1 MLISLLSLMTG
12 IVGLITTAIAIM
24 RHKANPIINK
34 YLIVFLSVLSTRF
47 LIRGFSSFLNK
58 MPAEIFTFAFVF
70 FVIVMTACTHLYFRE
85 LVYPR
90 KRNSKDVFHLILPV
104 LIVALFAFNV
114 NHHFA
119 YDRTIRI
126 LYVTLLILCYLM
138 YNFFSYRLLRNT
150 IWAKKSS
157 VTFLVKQANAIKS
170 WTLYLYGAIVLLG
183 LMIILVFITHD
194 FNYNSIGNKYQ
205 ITIASLFWLGFFIK
219 LLATPELLYGYD
231 FMKIKIE
238 AYKKAE
244 VVLNTVWL
252 LEKTPEITNQKD
264 LKITSSMATNL
275 NNYIHQ
281 IESISFHT
289 RTFRNPALTV
299 EDFAKKLDLP
309 IVHLLYVFKYH
320 CTLSFVEYKKMV
332 RIHDAIKLLEI
343 GFLKSNTMESLAME
357 VGFSSYKPFFNSFKS
372 ITGITPQE
380 YYKNIK

>member
-24 RHKANPIINK
+24 RHKANPLINK
-34 YLIVFLSVLSTRF
+34 YLIVILSVISTQF

-58 MPAEIFTFAFVF
+58 MSAEIFTFSYVF
-70 FVIVMTACTHLYFRE
+70 FVILMSACTHLYFRE

-90 KRNSKDVFHLILPV
+90 KRNSKDAIHFIVPALI
-104 LIVALFAFNV
+104 IALFAFNV
-114 NHHFA
+114 HYHFEH
-119 YDRTIRI
+119 DRTIRI
-126 LYVTLLILCYLM
+126 VYVSLLILCYLI
-138 YNFFSYRLLRNT
+138 YNFFSYRLLRQT

-157 VTFLVKQANAIKS
+157 VPFLAKQATAIKN
-170 WTLYLYGAIVLLG
+170 WTLYLYSAIVLLG
-183 LMIILVFITHD
+183 LMIILVFITNG
-194 FNYNSIGNKYQ
+194 FNYNSDGNKYQ

-252 LEKTPEITNQKD
+252 LDMTPEITNQKD
-264 LKITSSMATNL
+264 LKIASNVATNL

-281 IESISFHT
+281 IESLSFHT
-289 RTFRNPALTV
+289 HTFRNPTLTV

-309 IVHLLYVFKYH
+309 SVHLLYVFKYH
-320 CTLSFVEYKKMV
+320 CSLSFVEYKKMV
-332 RIHDAIKLLEI
+332 RIHDAIKLLET
-343 GFLKSNTMESLAME
+343 GFLKSSTMESLAME
-357 VGFSSYKPFFNSFKS
+357 VGFSSYKPFYTSFKS
-372 ITGITPQE
+372 ITGTTPQE
-380 YYKNIK
+380 YYKTL